1 MRRARADCRQRDQ
14 WYASM
19 HLAWDAQLPSFV
31 DAYLLWKHRHATA
44 LEETQQQVGRVF
56 HVTHVGVFGMFCFR
70 VAY

>member
-1 MRRARADCRQRDQ
+1 
-14 WYASM
+14 M
-19 HLAWDAQLPSFV
+19 HLAWDAQLPSLV

-44 LEETQQQVGRVF
+44 LEETQQQVGHIF